1 MSDLVSTAQFASRFP
16 GLDRPLAIVDIETT
30 GGSVTRDRI
39 TEIGIVEVDENGVRE
54 WSTLINPG
62 MAIPP
67 TIQRFTGITDAM
79 VADAPRFEQVA
90 KAIFQRLE
98 RKVFVAHNVRFDYGF
113 LHNAFASLGFPLSL
127 ELLCTVKLSRALY
140 PEHRR
145 HSLEM
150 IIQRF
155 GIETDARHRALADA
169 RATYTFLCRAAAERS
184 PELFMQAVQAQ
195 TRRPS
200 IPPGLDPACLDRLPN
215 GPGVYYF
222 YGENN
227 SLLYVGKSVDVRKRV
242 MSHFTADRASARGM
256 AMCQQVRDIQVQP
269 TTGELSALLL
279 EAEEIKTRQPLFNRR
294 LRRVSTLYTLQLH
307 KDAQGVLRPEI
318 MEAPSASR
326 DRRMYGLFPS
336 KKKAR
341 NALIDTGKQFGLCD
355 HVIITPAP
363 LNSPCM
369 GRQLKHCKGLCTG
382 DWSAAQHNV
391 SLMDALGSLALK
403 AWPYPGPAAL
413 IEYRNPVDEASPHTL
428 FLLDNWCVLA
438 TLKGR
443 GEPDWEQLETLPT
456 KAHLLDKDIYRYL
469 LKVVSKPPRE
479 VRWAP
484 LTQGGQPRNR

>member
-1 MSDLVSTAQFASRFP
+1 MSDPVSNTQLATRFP

-39 TEIGIVEVDENGVRE
+39 TEIGIVEVDKDGVRE

-62 MAIPP
+62 IAIPS

-98 RKVFVAHNVRFDYGF
+98 GKVFVAHNVRFDYGF

-145 HSLEM
+145 HSLET

-169 RATYTFLCRAAAERS
+169 RATYTFLCRAAADRS
-184 PELFMQAVQAQ
+184 PESFMQAVLVQ

-200 IPPGLDPACLDRLPN
+200 MPPGLDPTCLDQLPN

-242 MSHFTADRASARGM
+242 LSHFTADRASARGM
-256 AMCQQVRDIQVQP
+256 AMCQQVRDIQVQS

-279 EAEEIKTRQPLFNRR
+279 EAKEIKTRQPLFNRR

-307 KDAQGVLRPEI
+307 EDTEGVLRPEI
-318 MEAPSASR
+318 IEAPSASR
-326 DRRMYGLFPS
+326 DRRMHGLFPS

-363 LNSPCM
+363 LNGPCM

-413 IEYRNPVDEASPHTL
+413 IEYRNPDDEASPYTL

-438 TLKGR
+438 TLTGH
-443 GEPDWEQLETLPT
+443 GEPDWETLVETPT
-456 KAHLLDKDIYRYL
+456 DIGLLDKDIYRYL
-469 LKVVSKPPRE
+469 LRVVFKPPRE
-479 VRWAP
+479 VR
-484 LTQGGQPRNR
+484 LVGL